1 MFLPNMLSST
11 LMTTWLASSN
21 HADGR
26 WPNFSFPNAETGRCM
41 AALTPV
47 PRMRANRVEESRYA
61 RERRVAELSLIIAC
75 ILTFNFR
82 DAHDCSI
89 ISPRSCPIIPSHP
102 LKPFPIGRRAPEQA
116 DVCLQQGQCKNR
128 FQGYK
133 RRTREGMTK
142 PIQCPVGFLDR

>member
-1 MFLPNMLSST
+1 
-11 LMTTWLASSN
+11 
-21 HADGR
+21 
-26 WPNFSFPNAETGRCM
+26 M

-61 RERRVAELSLIIAC
+61 RERRVAEPSLIIAC

-89 ISPRSCPIIPSHP
+89 ISPRSSPIIPSHP
-102 LKPFPIGRRAPEQA
+102 LKPFPMGRRAPERA
-116 DVCLQQGQCKNR
+116 DVCLPTSVYSDRLHGHQ
-128 FQGYK
+128 

-142 PIQCPVGFLDR
+142 PIQCSAGFLDHDQV